1 MNNIGSCSHMSNQ
14 LNMSSAESSFTQRRR
29 KRMYETKKQMVIV
42 FQSNTFFPAYLDLH
56 LRGVYEIKYISSKSY

>member
-1 MNNIGSCSHMSNQ
+1 MLTHV
-14 LNMSSAESSFTQRRR
+14 ESIKHEQCRIIIHTT
-29 KRMYETKKQMVIV
+29 KEEKMYETKKQMVIV